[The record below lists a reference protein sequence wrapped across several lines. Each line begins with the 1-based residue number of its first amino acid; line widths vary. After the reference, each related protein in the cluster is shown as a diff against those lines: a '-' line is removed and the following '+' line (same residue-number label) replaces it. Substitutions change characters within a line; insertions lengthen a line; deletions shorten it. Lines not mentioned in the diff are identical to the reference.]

1 MFWFIMLKFRIAIL
15 YSLKAIEFGRL
26 KCRVREMYLFLLW
39 NIGDIFLCDL
49 DFAPAEFGVH
59 MNGQLRNIR

>member
-1 MFWFIMLKFRIAIL
+1 MFWFILLKFRIAIL
-15 YSLKAIEFGRL
+15 YSLKAIEFGRF
-26 KCRVREMYLFLLW
+26 KCRVREMY
-39 NIGDIFLCDL
+39 L